1 MSVTDLGCGSQ
12 DNFKAKEENVTE
24 FKESD
29 NAQSNDEMKKHEAN
43 LQIFDGSEMI
53 SPVDSDSEQN
63 IIKLDAN
70 SEAEEVPEK
79 KNLPLVWEG
88 NTDIDTV
95 RIDTPENDFSQE
107 DEDERLEETK
117 PKEIKTTNE
126 SNAPSSSEIM
136 DPDVL
141 NNFDQLFINTKYFL
155 IKSNNYENVVIAKEN
170 NAWSTPVGNE
180 HRLNKAFD
188 ESNNVILIFSV
199 RESGKFQGFARIASP
214 PDPRLKINWVLPPR
228 MNPDMLSHPFRLD
241 WIIKQELPFNN
252 VAHLTNSWNEGKP
265 VKIGRDGQE
274 IEPVC
279 GQALCRSFPLDSPEL
294 ISKIVKKIVPKNP
307 KSADGNRRRN
317 LGDRIGTTTDRIR
330 RSKDLGF
337 HNPNSVGLLGN
348 ATSRPTVPPL
358 MSSIDLSAVAA
369 MAALK
374 SNHQPRRSL
383 LQTSNPVI
391 DISHFAAPAVLPN
404 LISQPSGTDPTA
416 LSTLLSTHAPAINR
430 IFNQQD
436 INQQRQHSSG
446 GRESRYRS
454 RSSSRESSDRYRRD
468 YRRRY
473 ADEREDDHYRDFRS
487 RYSREDSRGRH
498 YAEDH
503 RVYRSRDRSNSPSRE
518 NPFLHW
524 NYEDYLKEVQRGM
537 NPNLS
542 SLINGVVQLPQA
554 HGTSDADRQF
564 DEQVNAFLRN
574 TTGPPLPQ
582 PPVSSLRYSGELFHR
597 DYERD
602 HDSRSRSSSSTE
614 DRHYRRRHAD
624 RRSRERGDSRQR
636 SYSDLRRS
644 RYENDMV
651 YQSEEGD
658 RYYEHHRRSGGG
670 GDHGRSRSRIYRRDE
685 DIDYREGGGVRSH
698 HSQRYRR

>member
-1 MSVTDLGCGSQ
+1 MSDADLGCGNLDSF
-12 DNFKAKEENVTE
+12 NVKEENLTE

-29 NAQSNDEMKKHEAN
+29 NDEMRKHGAD
-43 LQIFDGSEMI
+43 LQILDGSEMI
-53 SPVDSDSEQN
+53 SPIDSDSEQN

-70 SEAEEVPEK
+70 SEAEEATEK
-79 KNLPLVWEG
+79 KNLPVVWEG

-107 DEDERLEETK
+107 DEEERSEEAK
-117 PKEIKTTNE
+117 PREIKTTNE
-126 SNAPSSSEIM
+126 SNVSPSSEIM

-214 PDPRLKINWVLPPR
+214 PDSRLKINWVLPPR

-241 WIIKQELPFNN
+241 WIIKHELPFNN

-294 ISKIVKKIVPKNP
+294 ISEIVKKIVPKNP

-317 LGDRIGTTTDRIR
+317 LTDRIGTTTDRIR
-330 RSKDLGF
+330 RAKDLGF

-358 MSSIDLSAVAA
+358 MSSIDLSSAVAA

-374 SNHQPRRSL
+374 SNNQPRRSL
-383 LQTSNPVI
+383 LQTTNPVI
-391 DISHFAAPAVLPN
+391 DISQFSAPAVLPN
-404 LISQPSGTDPTA
+404 LISQPTGTDPSA
-416 LSTLLSTHAPAINR
+416 LSTLLTTHAPAINR
-430 IFNQQD
+430 IFNPQD
-436 INQQRQHSSG
+436 VNQQRQRPPSS
-446 GRESRYRS
+446 RERRYRS

-468 YRRRY
+468 HRRRRY
-473 ADEREDDHYRDFRS
+473 ADERGEDDHYRDFRS

-498 YAEDH
+498 YAED
-503 RVYRSRDRSNSPSRE
+503 RREYRSRDRSSSPSRE

-542 SLINGVVQLPQA
+542 SLINGGVQLPPP

-582 PPVSSLRYSGELFHR
+582 PSVSSLRYSGELYHR
-597 DYERD
+597 DYERE

-644 RYENDMV
+644 RYEDDIV
-651 YQSEEGD
+651 YQNEEED

-670 GDHGRSRSRIYRRDE
+670 DHGRSRSRVYRRDE
-685 DIDYREGGGVRSH
+685 DIDYREGGGIRSH